1 MIHATGWA
9 SARGRVSGTIVAML
23 AMSASALAQDYRQAP
38 MLDAKVESG
47 ALPPVEQR
55 LPAEPLVVEPVE
67 SVGQYG
73 GTWRSGLRGGLDNAW
88 VLRTVAYDGLVRY
101 DREWKGIIRT
111 WPRAGR
117 SAPPG
122 GSTPSKLRDGLK
134 WNNGAPFTSAD
145 IAFAAELVQDPGY
158 AAGGFLENPQNPVK
172 VKVIDDTTF
181 SLVFEQPN
189 GIVLDSSPAPMG

>member
-1 MIHATGWA
+1 MPYRCLRAAEVCGQQTNA
-9 SARGRVSGTIVAML
+9 QGRENDDRCNGFGQLRAAVVGGTILAML
-23 AMSASALAQDYRQAP
+23 AMSASALAQTYHQAP
-38 MLDAKVESG
+38 MLDALVESG

-101 DREWKGIIRT
+101 DREWKKIIPNLAKS
-111 WPRAGR
+111 WEVSDDGR
-117 SAPPG
+117 VY
-122 GSTPSKLRDGLK
+122 TFKLREGLK
-134 WNNGAPFTSAD
+134 WNNGTPFTSAD

-158 AAGGFLENPQNPVK
+158 AAG
-172 VKVIDDTTF
+172 
-181 SLVFEQPN
+181 
-189 GIVLDSSPAPMG
+189 SSWRTRRTR